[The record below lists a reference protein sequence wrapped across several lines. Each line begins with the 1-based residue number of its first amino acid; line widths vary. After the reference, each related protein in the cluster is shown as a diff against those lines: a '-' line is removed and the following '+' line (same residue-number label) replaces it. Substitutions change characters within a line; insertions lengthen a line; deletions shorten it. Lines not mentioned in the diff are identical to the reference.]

1 MTTTATDILPEMRRL
16 AARFQLARMG
26 IVFAWTAVLIYAAS
40 NSIVT
45 SLVDIGATA
54 SGDSLRNPITFPNLL
69 LLGSML
75 SLVPLALIF
84 RRDLTRTNL
93 RRLRPHDWRV
103 LTLSA
108 FLSSAL
114 TPGLFFFALSQTSV
128 TNVVLVSR
136 IEPPLF
142 LLAAWLILNERFS
155 ARAMIAGLVALC
167 GALVIIGMGDGRAIH
182 DFGTGEW
189 AAIAATLSYI
199 ASTLVAR
206 KGLRDVPMGIFAVYR
221 TFAGSAMYV
230 ALAMVLYGPDVF
242 RDILSP
248 ILWSWIWLYTGIVIV
263 LGQVAWNLALKYAAS
278 GDIALATSFSPLA
291 AIIIAMALLGED
303 PGAGLLPGAALIGLA
318 ILIGR
323 GLLGSGPDIPAT
335 ITAIMRP
342 SKPATYA
349 APRISHPIPLARIGA
364 RWKTLAPNTAAP
376 PGQRR
381 WSPDDTDFLRIVLSR
396 VGGSQ

>member
-1 MTTTATDILPEMRRL
+1 MTTAATDILPKRRRP
-16 AARFQLARMG
+16 AARLPLARMG

-45 SLVDIGATA
+45 YLVDIGATA

-69 LLGSML
+69 LLGSLL
-75 SLVPLALIF
+75 SLVPLALLF
-84 RRDLTRTNL
+84 RRDLTRANL
-93 RRLRPHDWRV
+93 RKLRAREWRV

-114 TPGLFFFALSQTSV
+114 TPGLFFYALSQTSV
-128 TNVVLVSR
+128 TNVVLISR

-167 GALVIIGMGDGRAIH
+167 GALVIIGMGDGGAAH

-221 TFAGSAMYV
+221 TLAGSAMYV
-230 ALAMVLYGPDVF
+230 VLAMAIYGPDVF
-242 RDILSP
+242 RDIFSP

-263 LGQVAWNLALKYAAS
+263 LGQVAWNLALKYADS

-323 GLLGSGPDIPAT
+323 DLLGRGPDIPAT
-335 ITAIMRP
+335 IAAIMRP
-342 SKPATYA
+342 PRPQTYA
-349 APRISHPIPLARIGA
+349 APHITHPIPLARIGA

-376 PGQRR
+376 PG
-381 WSPDDTDFLRIVLSR
+381 PKPLVA
-396 VGGSQ
+396 